1 MKWSRLRRLGPW
13 WAVALTAAVGI
24 GLAAVG
30 LIRLGGYVLAAALAV
45 GAVVRALLP
54 RAPAGGI
61 AVRRRWMDV
70 AWLGGLAVTV
80 FLAFTFVR
88 L

>member
-1 MKWSRLRRLGPW
+1 VKWSRLRRLGPW

-30 LIRLGGYVLAAALAV
+30 LIRLGGYVLAGALAF
-45 GAVVRALLP
+45 GAIVRALLP
-54 RAPAGGI
+54 RVPAGGI
-61 AVRRRWMDV
+61 AVRTRWMDV
-70 AWLGGLAVTV
+70 ATLGGLAVAV
-80 FLAFTFVR
+80 FTAFSLLR

>member
-1 MKWSRLRRLGPW
+1 VKWSRLRRLGPW
-13 WAVALTAAVGI
+13 WAVALCAAVGI
-24 GLAAVG
+24 GLAAAG
-30 LIRLGGYVLAAALAV
+30 LVRAGGYLVATALAV
-45 GAVVRALLP
+45 GAIVRALLP
-54 RAPAGGI
+54 REPAGGI

-80 FLAFTFVR
+80 FTAFTLVR